1 MLPTREEALK
11 LIRDGLLFNPGPWG
25 KHCLTAAHCAEKM
38 NREERLRRQ
47 KDFLT
52 GFAFWVV
59 WLVILWVVL
68 KAAGSVLFPFLAAFA
83 VAALLAGAV
92 KFITERTH
100 IKRGIVAVTTVLFFY
115 ILLAAV
121 LYFAGSYLVRLIY
134 DLTREL
140 SVFFSDTVVPVMQR
154 FYQWVERLSVVFYP
168 VGQTGKTQGLQDVGA
183 ESAQTIKNAGKLMSG
198 ISDGVIDGVSGMAAG
213 IPGFFMKLLITVI
226 ATVFMELEFPQ
237 IRAFLKRQIPAE
249 YQRAFRDGKN
259 YVTGT
264 MGKCIISYCLIFGIT
279 FAELVTGLFL
289 LGIKNAF
296 AIAFIIAVLDIL
308 PVLGTGTV
316 LIPWA
321 VLAFASGRI
330 STGVGVFGLYFV
342 ITVVR
347 NLIEPKLVGKQMGLS
362 PVIMLPCML
371 IGLKFFGIIGLFV
384 VPLLVSFLKQLN
396 DRGIIKIFR

>member
-1 MLPTREEALK
+1 MKKDT
-11 LIRDGLLFNPGPWG
+11 
-25 KHCLTAAHCAEKM
+25 EKEKWWAM

-47 KDFLT
+47 KEFLIS
-52 GFAFWVV
+52 FAFGAV

-140 SVFFSDTVVPVMQR
+140 SVFFSDTQR

-168 VGQTGKTQGLQDVGA
+168 VGQTEKTQGLQDVGA

-259 YVTGT
+259 YMTGT

-279 FAELVTGLFL
+279 FAELVAGLFL

-330 STGVGVFGLYFV
+330 STGVGVFALYLV

>member
-1 MLPTREEALK
+1 MNQRNYQKEL
-11 LIRDGLLFNPGPWG
+11 DQLLVKIDNEPKKTLFL
-25 KHCLTAAHCAEKM
+25 HCCCAPCSSYVTEYLSAHFH
-38 NREERLRRQ
+38 L
-47 KDFLT
+47 
-52 GFAFWVV
+52 
-59 WLVILWVVL
+59 
-68 KAAGSVLFPFLAAFA
+68 
-83 VAALLAGAV
+83 
-92 KFITERTH
+92 
-100 IKRGIVAVTTVLFFY
+100 VLFFY
-115 ILLAAV
+115 NPNITEKDEYEKRKQELL
-121 LYFAGSYLVRLIY
+121 RLISEKEYPGKIDIVEADY
-134 DLTREL
+134 DSESFYEMAKGYEKEPECGKRCFLCYELRLRETAKEAVRYGADYFCTTL
-140 SVFFSDTVVPVMQR
+140 SISPH
-154 FYQWVERLSVVFYP
+154 
-168 VGQTGKTQGLQDVGA
+168 
-183 ESAQTIKNAGKLMSG
+183 KNAGKLMSG

-213 IPGFFMKLLITVI
+213 IPGFFMKLLIAVI
-226 ATVFMELEFPQ
+226 ATVFMELEFPE
-237 IRAFLKRQIPAE
+237 IKAFLKRQIPAE

-264 MGKCIISYCLIFGIT
+264 MGKCILSYCLIFGIT
-279 FAELVTGLFL
+279 FAELTAGLFL

-330 STGVGVFGLYFV
+330 SAGVGVFGLYLV

-396 DRGIIKIFR
+396 DRGIIKMFR

>member
-1 MLPTREEALK
+1 
-11 LIRDGLLFNPGPWG
+11 
-25 KHCLTAAHCAEKM
+25 
-38 NREERLRRQ
+38 
-47 KDFLT
+47 
-52 GFAFWVV
+52 
-59 WLVILWVVL
+59 
-68 KAAGSVLFPFLAAFA
+68 
-83 VAALLAGAV
+83 
-92 KFITERTH
+92 
-100 IKRGIVAVTTVLFFY
+100 
-115 ILLAAV
+115 
-121 LYFAGSYLVRLIY
+121 
-134 DLTREL
+134 
-140 SVFFSDTVVPVMQR
+140 
-154 FYQWVERLSVVFYP
+154 
-168 VGQTGKTQGLQDVGA
+168 
-183 ESAQTIKNAGKLMSG
+183 
-198 ISDGVIDGVSGMAAG
+198 
-213 IPGFFMKLLITVI
+213 MKLLITVI

-259 YVTGT
+259 YMTGT

-279 FAELVTGLFL
+279 FAELVAGLFL

-330 STGVGVFGLYFV
+330 STGVGVFALYLV

>member
-1 MLPTREEALK
+1 MKKDTVK
-11 LIRDGLLFNPGPWG
+11 
-25 KHCLTAAHCAEKM
+25 EKWWAM

-168 VGQTGKTQGLQDVGA
+168 VGQTEKTQGLQDVGA
-183 ESAQTIKNAGKLMSG
+183 ESAQTLKNAGKLMSG

-279 FAELVTGLFL
+279 FAELVAGLFL

-330 STGVGVFGLYFV
+330 STGVGVFALYLV

-396 DRGIIKIFR
+396 DRGIIKMFR

>member
-1 MLPTREEALK
+1 MKKDTVK
-11 LIRDGLLFNPGPWG
+11 G
-25 KHCLTAAHCAEKM
+25 KWWAM
-38 NREERLRRQ
+38 NREERLRQQ

-68 KAAGSVLFPFLAAFA
+68 KAAGSVLLPFLVAFA
-83 VAALLAGAV
+83 VAALLSGV
-92 KFITERTH
+92 VQFITERMH
-100 IKRGIVAVTTVLFFY
+100 IQRGIVAVAVVLFFY
-115 ILLAAV
+115 IILAV
-121 LYFAGSYLVRLIY
+121 FFYFAGSYLVRLIY
-134 DLTREL
+134 DTSREL
-140 SVFFSDTVVPVMQR
+140 SVFLSDTIVPVMQR
-154 FYQWVERLSVVFYP
+154 FYRWLDHFLSVFYP
-168 VGQTGKTQGLQDVGA
+168 AEQTGKTSGLHGVGE
-183 ESAQTIKNAGKLMSG
+183 ESAQTLKNAGKLMSG

-213 IPGFFMKLLITVI
+213 IPGFFMKLLIAVI
-226 ATVFMELEFPQ
+226 ATVFMELEFPE
-237 IRAFLKRQIPAE
+237 IKAFLKRQIPAE

-264 MGKCIISYCLIFGIT
+264 MGKCILSYCLIFGIT
-279 FAELVTGLFL
+279 FAELTAGLFL

-330 STGVGVFGLYFV
+330 SAGVGVFGLYLV

-396 DRGIIKIFR
+396 DRGIIKMFR

>member
-1 MLPTREEALK
+1 
-11 LIRDGLLFNPGPWG
+11 
-25 KHCLTAAHCAEKM
+25 M

-47 KDFLT
+47 KEFLIS
-52 GFAFWVV
+52 FAFGAV

-168 VGQTGKTQGLQDVGA
+168 VGQTEKTQGLQDVGA

-198 ISDGVIDGVSGMAAG
+198 ISDGVIDGISGMAAG

-259 YVTGT
+259 YVTGA
-264 MGKCIISYCLIFGIT
+264 MGKCIISYCLIF
-279 FAELVTGLFL
+279 
-289 LGIKNAF
+289 GIKNAF

-330 STGVGVFGLYFV
+330 STGVGVFALYLV

-396 DRGIIKIFR
+396 DRGIIKMFR

>member
-1 MLPTREEALK
+1 MKKDT
-11 LIRDGLLFNPGPWG
+11 
-25 KHCLTAAHCAEKM
+25 EKEKWWAM

-47 KDFLT
+47 KEFLIS
-52 GFAFWVV
+52 FAFGAV

-168 VGQTGKTQGLQDVGA
+168 VGQTEKTQGLQDVGA

-213 IPGFFMKLLITVI
+213 IPRFFMKLLIAVI
-226 ATVFMELEFPQ
+226 ATVFMELEFPE
-237 IRAFLKRQIPAE
+237 IKAFLKRQIPAE

-279 FAELVTGLFL
+279 FAELVAGLFL

-330 STGVGVFGLYFV
+330 SAGVGVFGLYLV

>member
-1 MLPTREEALK
+1 MKKDT
-11 LIRDGLLFNPGPWG
+11 
-25 KHCLTAAHCAEKM
+25 EKEKWWAM

-47 KDFLT
+47 KEFLIS
-52 GFAFWVV
+52 FAFGAV

-168 VGQTGKTQGLQDVGA
+168 VGQTEKTQGLQDVGA

-259 YVTGT
+259 YMTGT

-279 FAELVTGLFL
+279 FAELVAGLFL

-330 STGVGVFGLYFV
+330 STGVGVFALYLV

-362 PVIMLPCML
+362 TVIMLPCML

>member
-1 MLPTREEALK
+1 MKKDT
-11 LIRDGLLFNPGPWG
+11 
-25 KHCLTAAHCAEKM
+25 EKEKWWAM

-47 KDFLT
+47 KEFLIS
-52 GFAFWVV
+52 FAFGAV

-168 VGQTGKTQGLQDVGA
+168 VGQTEKTQGLQDVGA

-259 YVTGT
+259 YMTGT
-264 MGKCIISYCLIFGIT
+264 MGKCIISYCLIYGIT
-279 FAELVTGLFL
+279 FAELVAGLFL

-330 STGVGVFGLYFV
+330 STGVGVFALYLV

>member
-1 MLPTREEALK
+1 MKKDTVK
-11 LIRDGLLFNPGPWG
+11 G
-25 KHCLTAAHCAEKM
+25 KWWAM
-38 NREERLRRQ
+38 NREERLRQQ

-68 KAAGSVLFPFLAAFA
+68 KAAGSVLLPFLVAFA
-83 VAALLAGAV
+83 VAALLSGV
-92 KFITERTH
+92 VQFITERMH
-100 IKRGIVAVTTVLFFY
+100 IQRGIVAVAVVLFFY
-115 ILLAAV
+115 IILAV
-121 LYFAGSYLVRLIY
+121 FFYFAGSYLVRLIY
-134 DLTREL
+134 DTSREL
-140 SVFFSDTVVPVMQR
+140 SVFLSDTIVPVMQR
-154 FYQWVERLSVVFYP
+154 FYRWLDHFLSVFYP
-168 VGQTGKTQGLQDVGA
+168 AEQTGKTSGLHGVGE
-183 ESAQTIKNAGKLMSG
+183 ESAQTLKNAGKLMSG

-213 IPGFFMKLLITVI
+213 IPGFFMKLLIAVI
-226 ATVFMELEFPQ
+226 ATVFMELEFPE
-237 IRAFLKRQIPAE
+237 IKAFLKRQIPVE

-264 MGKCIISYCLIFGIT
+264 MGKCILSYCLIFGIT
-279 FAELVTGLFL
+279 FAELTVGLFL

-330 STGVGVFGLYFV
+330 SAGVGVFGLYLV

-396 DRGIIKIFR
+396 DRGIIKMFR

>member
-1 MLPTREEALK
+1 MKKDT
-11 LIRDGLLFNPGPWG
+11 
-25 KHCLTAAHCAEKM
+25 EKEKWWAM

-168 VGQTGKTQGLQDVGA
+168 VGQTEKTQGLQDVGA
-183 ESAQTIKNAGKLMSG
+183 ESAQTLKNAGKLMSG

-237 IRAFLKRQIPAE
+237 IMAFLKRQIPAE

-279 FAELVTGLFL
+279 FAELVAGLFL

-330 STGVGVFGLYFV
+330 STGVGVFALYLV

-396 DRGIIKIFR
+396 DRGIIKMFR

>member
-1 MLPTREEALK
+1 MKKDT
-11 LIRDGLLFNPGPWG
+11 
-25 KHCLTAAHCAEKM
+25 EKEKWWAM

-47 KDFLT
+47 KEFLIS
-52 GFAFWVV
+52 FAFGAV

-168 VGQTGKTQGLQDVGA
+168 VGQTEKTQGLQDVGA

-264 MGKCIISYCLIFGIT
+264 MGKCILSYCLIFGIT
-279 FAELVTGLFL
+279 FAELTAGSFL

-330 STGVGVFGLYFV
+330 SAGVGVFGLYLV

>member
-1 MLPTREEALK
+1 MKKDTVK
-11 LIRDGLLFNPGPWG
+11 
-25 KHCLTAAHCAEKM
+25 EKWWAM

-83 VAALLAGAV
+83 VAVLLSGAV
-92 KFITERTH
+92 QFIAERMH
-100 IKRGIVAVTTVLFFY
+100 IQRGIVAVAVVLFFY
-115 ILLAAV
+115 IILAV
-121 LYFAGSYLVRLIY
+121 FLYFAGSYLVRLIY
-134 DLTREL
+134 DTAREL
-140 SVFFSDTVVPVMQR
+140 SVFFSDTIVPVMQR
-154 FYQWVERLSVVFYP
+154 FYQWLDRFVSVFYP
-168 VGQTGKTQGLQDVGA
+168 PELPGKTSGLTGVGE
-183 ESAQTIKNAGKLMSG
+183 ESAQTLKNAGKLMSG

-213 IPGFFMKLLITVI
+213 IPGFFMKLLIAVI
-226 ATVFMELEFPQ
+226 ATVFMELEFPE
-237 IRAFLKRQIPAE
+237 IKAFLKRQIPAE

-264 MGKCIISYCLIFGIT
+264 MGKCILSYCLIFGMT
-279 FAELVTGLFL
+279 FAELTAGLFL

-330 STGVGVFGLYFV
+330 STGVGVFGLYLV

>member
-1 MLPTREEALK
+1 MKKDT
-11 LIRDGLLFNPGPWG
+11 
-25 KHCLTAAHCAEKM
+25 EKEKWWAM

-47 KDFLT
+47 KEFLIS
-52 GFAFWVV
+52 FAFGAV

-100 IKRGIVAVTTVLFFY
+100 IKRGIVAVTTGLFFY

-168 VGQTGKTQGLQDVGA
+168 VGQTEKTQGLQDVGA

-259 YVTGT
+259 YMTGT

-279 FAELVTGLFL
+279 FAELVAGLFL

-330 STGVGVFGLYFV
+330 STGVGVFALYLV

>member
-1 MLPTREEALK
+1 MKKDTVK
-11 LIRDGLLFNPGPWG
+11 
-25 KHCLTAAHCAEKM
+25 EKWWAM

-168 VGQTGKTQGLQDVGA
+168 VGQTEKTQGLQDVGA

-259 YVTGT
+259 YMTGT

-279 FAELVTGLFL
+279 FAELVAGLFL

-330 STGVGVFGLYFV
+330 STGVGVFALYLV

>member
-1 MLPTREEALK
+1 
-11 LIRDGLLFNPGPWG
+11 
-25 KHCLTAAHCAEKM
+25 M

-154 FYQWVERLSVVFYP
+154 FLSVGGTF
-168 VGQTGKTQGLQDVGA
+168 
-183 ESAQTIKNAGKLMSG
+183 
-198 ISDGVIDGVSGMAAG
+198 VS
-213 IPGFFMKLLITVI
+213 
-226 ATVFMELEFPQ
+226 
-237 IRAFLKRQIPAE
+237 
-249 YQRAFRDGKN
+249 
-259 YVTGT
+259 
-264 MGKCIISYCLIFGIT
+264 C
-279 FAELVTGLFL
+279 
-289 LGIKNAF
+289 
-296 AIAFIIAVLDIL
+296 VL
-308 PVLGTGTV
+308 
-316 LIPWA
+316 
-321 VLAFASGRI
+321 SGRADWKNCKDCRM
-330 STGVGVFGLYFV
+330 S
-342 ITVVR
+342 VR
-347 NLIEPKLVGKQMGLS
+347 SQH
-362 PVIMLPCML
+362 
-371 IGLKFFGIIGLFV
+371 
-384 VPLLVSFLKQLN
+384 
-396 DRGIIKIFR
+396 RR